1 MSSAYVSM
9 ESKKLHIP
17 LDTTTTELKPYLDS
31 RIVVVSVFGKS
42 ARDALS
48 YKANILDDVLK
59 KHVFRN
65 NLFETK
71 EISFD
76 ILSDIDAYYDAES
89 SVMFLHLR
97 GAYDTHTLAT
107 VCQQISSQLQEKGF
121 LFVWSD
127 LKNKYA
133 RAVLFL
139 FLVSHVLIL
148 SHPSYTFDMS
158 YVQLFKT
165 LDLVRSRL
173 QSIVQEQLSQV
184 HDISNDWLSLG
195 RLCTP
200 RLLFLFES
208 CPRFLVQRLPDQTP
222 LSEEKEKLLRS
233 FEMKLEDQ
241 IFNILRSS
249 RVICHVSAQ
258 ALFAV
263 PANRRYVYVQTSHN
277 SLKKDWIDF
286 YLSSLVQRSSCLT
299 NGVPSDGDDDWV
311 PTYGLENEEHIM
323 RPERHEFKLFL
334 SDVLDDAR
342 YGREFDDDFGS
353 HAYNVRN
360 TGTPTRIERPLLR
373 TWIAATG
380 RLWRTLVMDEASL
393 VSVELSE
400 SMDTDIKFSEER
412 CSKVLPL
419 AFNVYKDNLPSHYN
433 TQFHE
438 TRVSQAFNSFSTHA
452 RGPLF
457 DLFLTKLEDECIK
470 YWTRGRQMCEVSSL
484 KGNPCINPLHKG
496 GSGYS
501 GYEFDSSRADLP
513 IMDHSSGL
521 RFMSTCDCGRTQAQ
535 REDPFSLREAN
546 YEFYQS
552 VGVECGCAA
561 LEHYPF
567 PVFQP
572 STEDFRAAQLFTNP
586 DAKLLGRRD
595 SMSMSLGKDLLLN
608 ATQPGTQGLSLAY
621 ASGHSLVSDVLTHH
635 PISVTQPHTNMPRDS
650 NPMSLASQQIVIQV
664 CDSDQEPIRD
674 KALVRQPSTTEYLPG
689 MLHTDSPSSLLP
701 QYPSWSLTYLGP
713 SSLYSHNLGLP
724 DPAGSFVASS
734 SYLLPWDVTVRL
746 QHHSKDG
753 TWNKSS
759 SSSVTSR
766 NSRKHK
772 PVKDLNEF
780 SVKIFIGVEYECPLG
795 HRFMAS
801 GPDKILK
808 TCGQGIV
815 KDNGNRVTSSD
826 MPLYFPCPCRS
837 SSNTSGGSGN
847 NTNSTSGSGGSSKR
861 LLAQLMRLHVVTPK
875 APVHVT
881 LNPRV
886 QPAPPPCPTF
896 VTGVTEPIRLTQSAY
911 WVLRLPYVYAGER
924 GPCLPQHSYP
934 AAAGPGE
941 APASSA
947 PYARLL
953 AGVYGITEITS
964 EQKNVGFVMGT

>member
-1 MSSAYVSM
+1 MLA
-9 ESKKLHIP
+9 KKLQIP
-17 LDTTTTELKPYLDS
+17 LDTNTIELKPYLDS
-31 RIVVVSVFGKS
+31 RIVVVSIFGKS
-42 ARDALS
+42 AQDALS
-48 YKANILDDVLK
+48 CKANILDDALK
-59 KHVFRN
+59 KHIFRN
-65 NLFETK
+65 NLLETN
-71 EISFD
+71 EINFD
-76 ILSDIDAYYDAES
+76 ILCDIDVYYDAES

-97 GAYDTHTLAT
+97 GVFDTHTLTT
-107 VCQQISSQLQEKGF
+107 VFQQVTSQLQEKGF

-127 LKNKYA
+127 LKNKHA

-158 YVQLFKT
+158 YIQLFKT

-208 CPRFLVQRLPDQTP
+208 CPRFLAQRSPDED
-222 LSEEKEKLLRS
+222 LGEEKEKLLRS

-241 IFNILRSS
+241 IFNILRNS
-249 RVICHVSAQ
+249 RVICHVSAN
-258 ALFAV
+258 ALFSV

-277 SLKKDWIDF
+277 HLKRDWLDF
-286 YLSSLVQRSSCLT
+286 FLTSLVTTPLHNS
-299 NGVPSDGDDDWV
+299 VPPESDDPWV
-311 PTYGLENEEHIM
+311 PAYGLENEEHIM

-334 SDVLDDAR
+334 GDVLDDAR
-342 YGREFDDDFGS
+342 YVREFDDDFGS
-353 HAYNVRN
+353 HAYSRSLN
-360 TGTPTRIERPLLR
+360 TGHRIERPLLR
-373 TWIAATG
+373 TWISATS
-380 RLWRTLVMDEASL
+380 RLWRTLVVDEQSL
-393 VSVELSE
+393 VLAELSDK
-400 SMDTDIKFSEER
+400 MDTDIKFSEER

-438 TRVSQAFNSFSTHA
+438 TRVSQAFNSFSIHA

-457 DLFLTKLEDECIK
+457 DIFLTKLEDECIK
-470 YWTRGRQMCEVSSL
+470 YWTRGRQMCEVTSL
-484 KGNPCINPLHKG
+484 KGNPCMNPLHKG
-496 GSGYS
+496 GSGS
-501 GYEFDSSRADLP
+501 ELQSRADLP
-513 IMDHSSGL
+513 IMEHSSGL
-521 RFMSTCDCGRTQAQ
+521 RFMSSCDCGRTQAQ

-546 YEFYQS
+546 YEFYQN
-552 VGVECGCAA
+552 VGVECGCVA

-586 DAKLLGRRD
+586 EAKLLSRRD
-595 SMSMSLGKDLLLN
+595 SLSMSLGKDLLLN

-635 PISVTQPHTNMPRDS
+635 PISVTQAHTMARDS

-664 CDSDQEPIRD
+664 CDSDPEPIRD

-724 DPAGSFVASS
+724 DPSGSFISSS

-753 TWNKSS
+753 TWSKSS
-759 SSSVTSR
+759 TSFTSR
-766 NSRKHK
+766 STRKNK

-801 GPDKILK
+801 APDKILK

-815 KDNGNRVTSSD
+815 KDNGNKVTSSD

-837 SSNTSGGSGN
+837 SSSGGGSG
-847 NTNSTSGSGGSSKR
+847 SGNAAGGSSKR
-861 LLAQLMRLHVVTPK
+861 LLAQLMRLHIVTPK

-886 QPAPPPCPTF
+886 QPAPPPCPIF
-896 VTGVTEPIRLTQSAY
+896 ITGVTEPIRLTQSAY

-934 AAAGPGE
+934 AAGPGE
-941 APASSA
+941 APPPSSP

-953 AGVYGITEITS
+953 AGVYGITEITG
-964 EQKNVGFVMGT
+964 EQKPPLTMGP